1 MRNKMI
7 EIFMFPILFF
17 ILLLDGQISTL
28 VTNWSVGLFTISS
41 HLVLMLAIFYA
52 NYVSLG
58 FSLFIFT
65 LLGLVYDIGYLNL
78 IGIATTTLPLVL
90 YCIYFFFQGAVSK
103 RGINILILLV
113 AIFQFEFISYSFA
126 RIFHITN
133 LSVFIFVF
141 NKLLPSLL
149 FNLVLFFVLQP
160 LFERLFG
167 ITNKT

>member
-1 MRNKMI
+1 M
-7 EIFMFPILFF
+7 
-17 ILLLDGQISTL
+17 
-28 VTNWSVGLFTISS
+28 VGRIIYYFKSFGTYVSY
-41 HLVLMLAIFYA
+41 FYA

-65 LLGLVYDIGYLNL
+65 LLGLVYDISYLNL

-133 LSVFIFVF
+133 LSVFIFVLINYF
-141 NKLLPSLL
+141 QVYYSIWSYFSCYNHYLSVYL
-149 FNLVLFFVLQP
+149 
-160 LFERLFG
+160 E
-167 ITNKT
+167 